1 MGLIRQ
7 VCLLGIL
14 AIVGCTTVHR
24 EPAPETMFNTA
35 TPVGFESVDRYV
47 YADPGAI
54 ESRFSAR
61 IERLRSGS
69 KDRTLN
75 ILALSGG
82 GAGGAFGAGALVG
95 LGRRGERP
103 QFDIVTGV
111 SAGALIAPFAFLGST
126 WDAQLA
132 DALSGGRSEHILRSR
147 GIGILF
153 HPGVYRSEPLVDLV
167 NHFVTD
173 ALIEAV
179 ARQAA
184 LGRLLLVA
192 TTDLDKEEAI
202 IWDMG
207 TIAAHGGEA
216 ARTLFRDVLVASASI
231 PGVFSP
237 VVIPVEKAGVRYDE
251 MHVDAGA
258 TVPFFVAPA
267 LAYVLPLNAKKLKD
281 ANIYVLING
290 QLGSIPETT
299 TFSTISILLRSYST
313 TLKQLARTEL
323 ALTSEFAQ
331 KYGMNFRLAAVPID
345 YPFTG
350 PLDFQESTTRALF
363 NYGAKCAEAG
373 QLWTTV
379 EQSIAH
385 SERALSAA
393 REKRQAPEGPLVPP
407 CPLDVSATPAR
418 TSAHPPS
425 DH

>member
-1 MGLIRQ
+1 
-7 VCLLGIL
+7 
-14 AIVGCTTVHR
+14 
-24 EPAPETMFNTA
+24 
-35 TPVGFESVDRYV
+35 
-47 YADPGAI
+47 
-54 ESRFSAR
+54 
-61 IERLRSGS
+61 
-69 KDRTLN
+69 
-75 ILALSGG
+75 
-82 GAGGAFGAGALVG
+82 
-95 LGRRGERP
+95 
-103 QFDIVTGV
+103 
-111 SAGALIAPFAFLGST
+111 
-126 WDAQLA
+126 
-132 DALSGGRSEHILRSR
+132 
-147 GIGILF
+147 
-153 HPGVYRSEPLVDLV
+153 
-167 NHFVTD
+167 
-173 ALIEAV
+173 
-179 ARQAA
+179 
-184 LGRLLLVA
+184 
-192 TTDLDKEEAI
+192 
-202 IWDMG
+202 
-207 TIAAHGGEA
+207 
-216 ARTLFRDVLVASASI
+216 VASASI